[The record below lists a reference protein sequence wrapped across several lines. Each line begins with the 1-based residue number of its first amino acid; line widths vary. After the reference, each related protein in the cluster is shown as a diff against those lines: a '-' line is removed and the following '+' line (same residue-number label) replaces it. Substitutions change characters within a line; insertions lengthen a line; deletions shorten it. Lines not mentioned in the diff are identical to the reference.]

1 MIITSQYLNQEFC
14 HIVYNDKHPEKNGT
28 IPFKESYIYQG
39 ADGAN
44 LNLRRVFILT
54 GRQTAS
60 SAELVINCLR
70 PYMEVILI
78 GDRTFGKNV
87 AFEEI
92 RNDKLKLTLH
102 LIVAQ
107 AFNKNGE
114 SDYENGFYPEKDHIL
129 IESTQPLKE
138 LGDTTECLL
147 HHTLKQITGK

>member
-1 MIITSQYLNQEFC
+1 MVYNHFTPVPTAHTTKPTTTHYVGYLPDLQAQQVSELILDLRYNGGGQSSCASLLASMIIPSQYLNQEFC

-78 GDRTFGKNV
+78 GDRDLRQKCS
-87 AFEEI
+87 I
-92 RNDKLKLTLH
+92 RRN
-102 LIVAQ
+102 
-107 AFNKNGE
+107 
-114 SDYENGFYPEKDHIL
+114 PE
-129 IESTQPLKE
+129 
-138 LGDTTECLL
+138 
-147 HHTLKQITGK
+147 

>member
-1 MIITSQYLNQEFC
+1 MTNTRKKT
-14 HIVYNDKHPEKNGT
+14 VP
-28 IPFKESYIYQG
+28 PFKESYIYQG

-107 AFNKNGE
+107 AFNK
-114 SDYENGFYPEKDHIL
+114 KWR
-129 IESTQPLKE
+129 K
-138 LGDTTECLL
+138 
-147 HHTLKQITGK
+147 